1 MLFYALAMTST
12 MIAVVFLSVLHVAS
26 GESYRLNR
34 FFSKEPTGVRLFN
47 KFSFMYL
54 LPFIFI
60 PFIRI
65 RSFMLLSILFHV
77 IMIVVMEDVL
87 YMRGLWKKRT
97 DVHFLVMV
105 IFNLVF
111 AFGLYLYYIG
121 FLADIL
127 DLPFPL

>member
-47 KFSFMYL
+47 KFSLMYL

-97 DVHFLVMV
+97 NVHFLVMV

-111 AFGLYLYYIG
+111 TIGLYLFYIG
-121 FLADIL
+121 FLKDIL
-127 DLPFPL
+127 DLPFPV